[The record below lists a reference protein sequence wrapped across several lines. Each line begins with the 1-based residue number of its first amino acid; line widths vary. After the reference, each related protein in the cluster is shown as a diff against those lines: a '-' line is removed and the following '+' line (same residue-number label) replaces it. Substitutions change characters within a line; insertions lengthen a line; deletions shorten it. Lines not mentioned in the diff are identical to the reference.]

1 MKKRFSL
8 TIATVLVWATMMSA
22 SAQTANNADSV
33 LYLNMDKTLT
43 IALSESPTIKIA
55 DIDVQKKDYSKR
67 ETIAGLLPKIDA
79 SASYQ
84 RSIKKQ
90 RMYMSGKGFN
100 VGAMVGEYLEPIY
113 NAMGIPFP
121 GSGESDDSS
130 SSSNEGFEVGLDNT

>member
-8 TIATVLVWATMMSA
+8 TIATMLVLATMMSA
-22 SAQTANNADSV
+22 SAQTVANADSV
-33 LYLNMDKTLT
+33 LHLDMQKTLT

-67 ETIAGLLPKIDA
+67 ETIAGLLPQIDA

-90 RMYMSGKGFN
+90 RMYMSGSAFN
-100 VGAMVGEYLEPIY
+100 IGDMMGEYLGPIY
-113 NAMGIPFP
+113 NALGIPFP
-121 GSGESDDSS
+121 DSGESDDSS
-130 SSSNEGFEVGLDNT
+130 SSSNEIGRAHV